1 MQASEPVELPVDV
14 FGQGERGRLNR
25 VALRPAQTGG
35 ANAIGQ

>member
-1 MQASEPVELPVDV
+1 MEASEPFELPVDV

-25 VALRPAQTGG
+25 VALRTAQAGR